1 MRSQDT
7 NKNFKIL
14 AINRLRILN
23 KKDFNSANLQILNIF
38 FKILD
43 FCSLKAENDL
53 NKQITKLTLYNELRH
68 FIKDNETSDF
78 KFKNLNIVYE
88 KDAIR
93 VLASPT
99 SEEEVRTYKVI
110 LKNHLQNECQAT
122 EPSQG
127 FNIKNT
133 QVLLGPE
140 LISSEEFNMINK
152 DFKNLISIFKKPRS
166 WTEIPANFKEKFQ
179 EVNRAWD
186 VTKLVKLSLNALEL
200 VEKSQLR
207 IGEGLRAEFANDL
220 EKLIEF
226 YEQFNGYLEGEEA
239 VSKEIWD
246 ETLKTKKKI
255 EDGTLR
261 IKDAVPELDIP
272 SEKVLIFFEDRFF
285 YPKHRVSFY
294 SHKILVEV
302 IDTVSAQE
310 DLSQITLVIRKISSL
325 LYHADVQFE
334 ADEIKIGKKIIR
346 TSLFLYKHAKKI
358 LDVIYGKK
366 NIKIRLKPIYNLA
379 KSADK
384 KKIKKNPK
392 ILRSNPS
399 F

>member
-99 SEEEVRTYKVI
+99 SEEEVRAYKVI

-166 WTEIPANFKEKFQ
+166 
-179 EVNRAWD
+179 
-186 VTKLVKLSLNALEL
+186 
-200 VEKSQLR
+200 
-207 IGEGLRAEFANDL
+207 
-220 EKLIEF
+220 
-226 YEQFNGYLEGEEA
+226 
-239 VSKEIWD
+239 
-246 ETLKTKKKI
+246 
-255 EDGTLR
+255 
-261 IKDAVPELDIP
+261 
-272 SEKVLIFFEDRFF
+272 
-285 YPKHRVSFY
+285 
-294 SHKILVEV
+294 
-302 IDTVSAQE
+302 
-310 DLSQITLVIRKISSL
+310 
-325 LYHADVQFE
+325 
-334 ADEIKIGKKIIR
+334 
-346 TSLFLYKHAKKI
+346 
-358 LDVIYGKK
+358 
-366 NIKIRLKPIYNLA
+366 
-379 KSADK
+379 
-384 KKIKKNPK
+384 
-392 ILRSNPS
+392 
-399 F
+399 